1 MREGYEKE
9 EQRGTLTTN
18 DRLRRFPADDPRQRL
33 IYVALPYA
41 LHPLSYSRS
50 YMAPGIGGTLRITW

>member
-33 IYVALPYA
+33 INVVLPYT
-41 LHPLSYSRS
+41 LHPLTHGRS
-50 YMAPGIGGTLRITW
+50 YMAIGIGGT